1 MIALGLILAS
11 SIISFDTTKCD
22 PLELSKRFE
31 CVKKT
36 YDTSDN
42 KLNQIYQELLKFY
55 DSDYEGI
62 GEPRAKLL
70 KQAQRDWI
78 KFRDSSCNF
87 ENPQGM
93 GSGGEGYGVQ
103 YLTCQLKKTTE
114 RINYMS
120 SYIPKN

>member
-1 MIALGLILAS
+1 MIMLGLILVS
-11 SIISFDTTKCD
+11 SITAFDVTKCD
-22 PLELSKRFE
+22 TLELSERFE

-36 YDTSDN
+36 YNKSDSE
-42 KLNQIYQELLKFY
+42 LNRIYKELLKFY

-62 GEPRAKLL
+62 GEPRTKLL

-103 YLTCQLKKTTE
+103 YLTCQLKKTTG